1 MPPPESPMRSGR
13 VRAALDALEQL
24 VGGLAT
30 SLLALFCLLAI
41 VLTGLLTLVGVGLPL
56 APHVVRLAHLIAER
70 ERSRLSRSG
79 PELISP
85 GPGPARL
92 WDALRHRETRRE
104 LIWVAVHG
112 VSGFTLSVVA
122 LLLVLSSVRDGT
134 FPLWWHLIPEGGASP
149 TLDLWVVRDFPGSFA
164 VSLLGVGWLFIAIGI
179 LPAMARLQGLPGRR
193 LLQAGPDTDLALR
206 IAHLSAA
213 RAAALDAHTTE
224 LRRIERALH
233 DGAQSRMVAVNLLVG
248 AARKA
253 AQRGSTD
260 LDEVLGRAQDATEA
274 ALDELRLVVRSILPP
289 VLADRSLADA
299 LDGLAATS
307 PVPCRIEVD
316 LPGRY
321 AASVEATVYFVV
333 AEALTNIAKH
343 SRATRAEV
351 ELRRDEDLLW
361 LRVTDDGRGGATEG
375 AGSGVGG
382 VRARIEAHDG
392 TFELTSPVG
401 GPTILIARVPCGL

>member
-1 MPPPESPMRSGR
+1 MPVVENQSRPHRI
-13 VRAALDALEQL
+13 RAALDAGEQL
-24 VGGLAT
+24 VGGFAT
-30 SLLALFCLLAI
+30 SVLALCCLVAI
-41 VLTGLLTLVGVGLPL
+41 VGTVSLCLVGVGFLL
-56 APHVVRLAHLIAER
+56 APHVLRLVHVIADR
-70 ERSRLSRSG
+70 ERSRLSRFG
-79 PELISP
+79 PELIGP
-85 GPGPARL
+85 GPGPAVL
-92 WDALRHRETRRE
+92 WDALRRRETQRE
-104 LIWVAVHG
+104 LVWVVVHG
-112 VSGFTLSVVA
+112 FSGFALGSLG
-122 LLLVLSSVRDGT
+122 LLLVLSSVRDIT
-134 FPLWWHLIPEGGASP
+134 FPLWWHLLPEGEAAP
-149 TLDLWVVRDFPGSFA
+149 TLDLWIVHDYQGSIA
-164 VSLLGVGWLFIAIGI
+164 VSLLGAGWLFIAIGVF
-179 LPAMARLQGLPGRR
+179 PAMARLQAFPGRR
-193 LLQAGPDTDLALR
+193 LLRPGPGTDLALR

-233 DGAQSRMVAVNLLVG
+233 DGAQNRMVAVNLLVG

-253 AQRGSTD
+253 ASRGVHN
-260 LDEVLGRAQDATEA
+260 LDDILGRAQDATEA

-299 LDGLAATS
+299 LDALATTS
-307 PVPCRIEVD
+307 PVPCRLEVD

-351 ELRRDEDLLW
+351 ELHREEDLLR
-361 LRVTDDGRGGATEG
+361 LRITDNGRGGATEG

-382 VRARIEAHDG
+382 VRARIEAHEG

>member
-1 MPPPESPMRSGR
+1 M
-13 VRAALDALEQL
+13 
-24 VGGLAT
+24 
-30 SLLALFCLLAI
+30 LALLC
-41 VLTGLLTLVGVGLPL
+41 VLVMVLSGLLSLVGVGLLL
-56 APHVVRLAHLIAER
+56 APNVIKLAHLVSDR

-85 GPGPARL
+85 GPGPALL
-92 WDALRHRETRRE
+92 WDAVRHRETQRE
-104 LIWVAVHG
+104 LVWVAVHG
-112 VSGFTLSVVA
+112 VSGFTLGLFG

-134 FPLWWHLIPEGGASP
+134 FPLWWHLIPEGEASP
-149 TLDLWVVRDFPGSFA
+149 TLDLWVVRDLPGSFA
-164 VSLLGVGWLFIAIGI
+164 VSLLGIGWLFIAIGI
-179 LPAMARLQGLPGRR
+179 LPSLARLQGLSGRR
-193 LLQAGPDTDLALR
+193 LLQPGPDTDLALR

-253 AQRGSTD
+253 ASRGSTD

-289 VLADRSLADA
+289 VLVDRSLADA

-307 PVPCRIEVD
+307 PVPCRVEID

-351 ELRRDEDLLW
+351 RLRREEDLLW
-361 LRVTDDGRGGATEG
+361 LRITDNGRGGATEG